1 MMWRDREQKN
11 INLHVFASCC
21 IVVLTVFVLKSLNE
35 MRRSR
40 SDRQLRLFWTSPQK
54 SASISGSESQIRSST
69 DWWWFHDD
77 VIKSKELVFVAVHDV
92 LVGQDPQHFITSPML
107 IITSRGSSFY
117 IYNHLDRSQ
126 RRDVK
131 CRALFWF
138 CSTCTIQTDKLER
151 CFVLVLLG
159 SIQTLCWISVWRTA
173 SDKCFGSRFEP
184 FKNEGLDGSSF
195 SDWMFRL
202 RRSLCFHSLRV
213 LNSGW

>member
-1 MMWRDREQKN
+1 M
-11 INLHVFASCC
+11 
-21 IVVLTVFVLKSLNE
+21 
-35 MRRSR
+35 RSR

-54 SASISGSESQIRSST
+54 SASISGSESQTRSST
-69 DWWWFHDD
+69 DWWWFRDD

-107 IITSRGSSFY
+107 IINQLEEQFLYLQPPRQISTSWCEMS
-117 IYNHLDRSQ
+117 RSLLVLQ
-126 RRDVK
+126 HK
-131 CRALFWF
+131 
-138 CSTCTIQTDKLER
+138 CTIRTDKLER

-195 SDWMFRL
+195 ADWMFRL